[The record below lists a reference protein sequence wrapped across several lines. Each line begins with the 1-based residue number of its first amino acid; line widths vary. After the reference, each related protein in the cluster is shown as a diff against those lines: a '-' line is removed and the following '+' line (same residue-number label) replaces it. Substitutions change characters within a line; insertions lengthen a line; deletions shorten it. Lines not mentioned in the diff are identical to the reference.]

1 MAGWMGLV
9 RHMNEIPRSADCFG
23 QWVGGAA
30 SECPQARATTGR
42 DRMPAVYALVAALSL
57 ALVGALAPGLA
68 SAHASYL
75 SSTPAAGAVLKSA
88 PSVVTVH
95 FAENVNPTGS
105 DIVVYDARH
114 KSVRTAAAQVSH
126 SDLKTMTVPVT
137 GDGDGTYL
145 VEWHTISADDG
156 DPDIG
161 AFTFIVSK
169 SASVS
174 AAPAPSS
181 GSSGGTPVWLTLLIG
196 LVGIAVGAGG
206 AYLVSRRAG

>member
-1 MAGWMGLV
+1 L
-9 RHMNEIPRSADCFG
+9 P
-23 QWVGGAA
+23 
-30 SECPQARATTGR
+30 
-42 DRMPAVYALVAALSL
+42 AALALTAAFSL
-57 ALVGALAPGLA
+57 ALLGALAPGIA
-68 SAHASYL
+68 SAHASYV

-114 KSVRTAAAQVSH
+114 KSVSTAAAQVSH

-145 VEWHTISADDG
+145 VEWHTVSADDG

-161 AFTFIVSK
+161 AFTFTVNS
-169 SASVS
+169 SAKASATPT
-174 AAPAPSS
+174 AAPGGS
-181 GSSGGTPVWLTLLIG
+181 GPSGGGTGGAPVWLTVLIG
-196 LVGIAVGAGG
+196 LLGIAAGAGG
-206 AYLVSRRAG
+206 AYVAMRRAG